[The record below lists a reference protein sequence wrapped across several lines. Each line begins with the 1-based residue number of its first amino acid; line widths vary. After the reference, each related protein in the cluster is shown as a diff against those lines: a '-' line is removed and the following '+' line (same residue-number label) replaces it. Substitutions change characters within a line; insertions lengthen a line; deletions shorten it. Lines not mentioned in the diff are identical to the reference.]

1 MKKAYSFLIVLS
13 LPIALLL
20 FSYVSGSPGGKTG
33 SPGDNGSTCT
43 DCHAGTAQS
52 QLSWIS
58 STIPVEGY
66 TAGETYQITATGT
79 HAGVVKFGFELTSE
93 DMMGAKTGVFTIT
106 DANRTKL
113 ANGGKSVTHKN
124 TGVTPTGNSN
134 SWTVDWTAPQSG
146 SVTFYAAF
154 NAANGNGNTSGDII
168 YTSSMMVSQLV
179 LNPQI
184 TGIDPDHAPLDFS
197 GNLTIMGEDTQWTDG
212 VGEILFVKHDDPAM
226 LFSASEIVIESN
238 TLLTVS
244 IMIPTSLTIGVYD
257 VYVDDLVLENGFI
270 VDQLDNIVLNEL
282 SESILLYPNPAI
294 DYLNV
299 NAPVGA
305 EIMLVDMQGKQLKTI
320 TSVAEKSQFDV
331 MTLNSGLYFITV
343 RHEGQQST
351 RKWLKK

>member
-1 MKKAYSFLIVLS
+1 MKKTYSFLIVLS

-33 SPGDNGSTCT
+33 SPGDNGATCT
-43 DCHAGTAQS
+43 DCHTGTAQT
-52 QLSWIS
+52 QMSWIS

-93 DMMGAKTGVFTIT
+93 DLMGAKVGVFSII

-134 SWTVDWTAPQSG
+134 SWTVDWTAPETG

-154 NAANGNGNTSGDII
+154 NAANGNGATSGDII
-168 YTSSMMVSQLV
+168 YTSSMTVNQLV

-184 TGIDPDHAPLDFS
+184 AAVDPDHAPLGFS
-197 GNLTIMGEDTQWTDG
+197 GNLTILGEDTQWTSG
-212 VGEILFVKHDDPAM
+212 VGEVRFVNQDDPAM
-226 LFSASEIVIESN
+226 LFSASEILVESN

-244 IMIPTSLTIGVYD
+244 VMIPTSLSVGVYD

-270 VDQLDNIVLNEL
+270 VDQLDDILLNEL

-305 EIMLVDMQGKQLKTI
+305 EITLVDMQGKQLKTI

-331 MTLNSGLYFITV
+331 MTLKSGLYFISV
-343 RHEGQQST
+343 RYQGRQST
-351 RKWLKK
+351 QNWLKN